1 MVEES
6 FEELSAVSSFFIT
19 YMVGGWVRES
29 EVCFW
34 QAIDRMIQL
43 HGGWEFVQSLLLAP
57 FFSTFFSSVLNFG
70 RHQNYPRP
78 FVVKG
83 KQFTELAF
91 VLK

>member
-1 MVEES
+1 MQREFLASDRQNDPATWWVGVV
-6 FEELSAVSSFFIT
+6 LSL
-19 YMVGGWVRES
+19 M
-29 EVCFW
+29 
-34 QAIDRMIQL
+34 
-43 HGGWEFVQSLLLAP
+43 LALV
-57 FFSTFFSSVLNFG
+57 FSVFFSSVLNFE